1 MLLNCGVGKESWE
14 SLGLQEDQT
23 SQSRRNQS
31 WTFIGRTNAKAETPI
46 LWPPDVK
53 NWLLWRPWCWE
64 RLKEGGEG
72 DNRGWDG
79 WMASPTRWTWIWWSS
94 RSWWW
99 TEKPGML
106 QSMQSDSQT
115 WLSTELR
122 LSPFPPCVLSR
133 VWLFVTPWTIARQ
146 APLFMEF
153 SRPEYWSGLPF
164 PTSGDLLD
172 PGLEPACLASLALA
186 GELSTTN
193 AIRIVHF
200 HLLDK
205 YPPPNYLI
213 LKLPLDM
220 NFFLDYYYLL
230 LLILV
235 FPCSFLLLGWAFP
248 SLTACYLLYSIH
260 QKDSTNIPNPKSG
273 NLDMLQPISWYID
286 KDFLMTSLWI
296 PIPNSQRGPCHLLG
310 TY

>member
-1 MLLNCGVGKESWE
+1 M
-14 SLGLQEDQT
+14 
-23 SQSRRNQS
+23 
-31 WTFIGRTNAKAETPI
+31 
-46 LWPPDVK
+46 
-53 NWLLWRPWCWE
+53 
-64 RLKEGGEG
+64 
-72 DNRGWDG
+72 
-79 WMASPTRWTWIWWSS
+79 
-94 RSWWW
+94 
-99 TEKPGML
+99 
-106 QSMQSDSQT
+106 
-115 WLSTELR
+115 
-122 LSPFPPCVLSR
+122 
-133 VWLFVTPWTIARQ
+133 TPWTIARQ

-200 HLLDK
+200 RLLDK

-235 FPCSFLLLGWAFP
+235 FPCSFLLTRLGFSFPYCLLP
-248 SLTACYLLYSIH
+248 SLFHPPKRLY
-260 QKDSTNIPNPKSG
+260 
-273 NLDMLQPISWYID
+273 
-286 KDFLMTSLWI
+286 
-296 PIPNSQRGPCHLLG
+296 
-310 TY
+310 